1 MMLHL
6 QIFPQRNIK
15 KNFRT
20 FQQPSIQSQKNVTL
34 SLCISL
40 LQTESRQRPEH
51 INRKTATFGT
61 FLRIILNKNILKLGR
76 LRKVSFCIK
85 SSSYLE
91 KKYLQLQFYCIN
103 VPIFKETSPLLTKC
117 TVQCGVRISKNI
129 FHLTLPYCRHQLP
142 TLAFCAKKSARSK
155 QPSPRKSCTC
165 IQRAQCAR
173 TPFLADSSSAKF
185 CLVLGS
191 SVGVESRLHNHQKVV
206 KTSCTP

>member
-1 MMLHL
+1 MILGL
-6 QIFPQRNIK
+6 A
-15 KNFRT
+15 
-20 FQQPSIQSQKNVTL
+20 
-34 SLCISL
+34 LCILL
-40 LQTESRQRPEH
+40 LQTESRQRSEH
-51 INRKTATFGT
+51 TSRKTATFGT
-61 FLRIILNKNILKLGR
+61 FLNILFNKSTLKLR
-76 LRKVSFCIK
+76 AHSMASFCVK
-85 SSSYLE
+85 SLSYLE
-91 KKYLQLQFYCIN
+91 KKYQQLQFYCLN
-103 VPIFKETSPLLTKC
+103 VPILKETSPLLTKC